1 MWIKL
6 HHLKQKEKPQRMLRL
21 FFVHFFRINLS
32 IYMFTHS
39 VLFLSLIS
47 EIRILI
53 KFFTFIVF
61 RHKSASDK
69 MIIATIVLFYLKIF
83 EYNMMKN
90 SLIFNSPDSIVF

>member
-21 FFVHFFRINLS
+21 FLYIFFGL

-69 MIIATIVLFYLKIF
+69 MIIATIVLFYLKIW
-83 EYNMMKN
+83 EYNTMKN
-90 SLIFNSPDSIVF
+90 SLIFNSLDIIVF